1 MPRELKAKQIREM
14 SPEERVKRL
23 NELREELMH
32 ELGVSAMG
40 GAPPSP
46 GKIRSL
52 RKQIARIL
60 TVMNE

>member
-1 MPRELKAKQIREM
+1 MPRELKAKEIRQM
-14 SPEERVKRL
+14 SNEERRKKL
-23 NELREELMH
+23 AELRRELMH

-52 RKQIARIL
+52 KRQIARIL

>member
-1 MPRELKAKQIREM
+1 M
-14 SPEERVKRL
+14 SEEERKKKL
-23 NELREELMH
+23 AELRRELMH
-32 ELGVSAMG
+32 EMGVSAMG

-52 RKQIARIL
+52 KRQIARIL